1 MKKIALLLVAGLCS
15 IAAMAA
21 QYTGKLNVTING
33 EVVSTQD
40 GVEVTINDNG
50 DGTYTLNLNNF
61 QLVEGEDVYP
71 VGNINVENLLG
82 VKACGF
88 TALGVTRAIQIPAG
102 DLEDVPAEGWLGPM
116 LGDVPITLTS
126 LFNNTEMA
134 VHIDIDMTATLGQM
148 IIVDFETPGVDQ
160 QPQTGVHGDMNG
172 DGIVDVEDVNAVIN
186 IILKVN

>member
-15 IAAMAA
+15 VAAMAA
-21 QYTGKLNVTING
+21 QYTGKLNVSING

-40 GVEVTINDNG
+40 GVEVTINDNS

-61 QLVEGEDVYP
+61 VLQEGNDIYG

-88 TALGVTRAIQIPAG
+88 TALGVTRDIQIPAG
-102 DLEDVPAEGWLGPM
+102 DLEEIDFWIGPN
-116 LGDVPITLTS
+116 LGDVPIALTS

-134 VHIDIDMTATLGQM
+134 VHIDIDMTATLGKM
-148 IIVDFETPGVDQ
+148 ILVDFATPGVDQ
-160 QPQTGVHGDMNG
+160 EPQTGLRGDMNG